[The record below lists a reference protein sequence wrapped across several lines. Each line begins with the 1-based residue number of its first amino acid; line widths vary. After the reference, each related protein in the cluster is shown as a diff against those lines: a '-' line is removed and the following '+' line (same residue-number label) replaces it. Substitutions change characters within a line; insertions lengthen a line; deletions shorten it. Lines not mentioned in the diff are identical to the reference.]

1 MYCFRNPYDP
11 DKEEDPNTRYI
22 IIRFD
27 NVTHLDV
34 YDANSRTFHPYTDN
48 AFCKEKGYGAILSI
62 DFLDFIDG
70 YIVFEE
76 CLRFRADDVTVL
88 AHSSKELDFSKYT
101 DQ

>member
-1 MYCFRNPYDP
+1 M
-11 DKEEDPNTRYI
+11 
-22 IIRFD
+22 
-27 NVTHLDV
+27 
-34 YDANSRTFHPYTDN
+34 PYTRIKHSIRTVSEIPRSLDN
-48 AFCKEKGYGAILSI
+48 AFCKETGYGAILSI